1 MTTSRSVMQVR
12 RFSTPVLLIGIM
24 LIIALISELRRD
36 VVFERV
42 VTVMFI
48 NLMLAVALQVFQ
60 GNSGLGNFGQY
71 AFVTIGA
78 YASIWFSLTQKQK
91 RVALPDMPQQWWLY
105 KQHWDFIPAIVGAA
119 AIATVVGAVIGVA
132 FVRLRGASFTIATF
146 AFLIVINRVA
156 LQWTQLTKGATTVFG
171 IPKYTGPWDA
181 MVWASLGVLV
191 AYCFKESPLG
201 LKLRASREDED
212 AAETLGVNTALMRW
226 SAWTLSV
233 FLTAV
238 AGALWAHFIQN
249 FSPHN
254 FYLKETFLVVAM
266 LIIGGSGSVSGAV
279 IGAIAVAMS
288 QEGLRQIENWLN
300 IQRSKGT
307 WVETVVPFQVVGFT
321 EIIIAIGM
329 ILVLIVRPS
338 GITRGREIAWPRLKQ
353 RTIVDDENQPA
364 EPSSRTEPAI
374 NPAPRPG

>member
-1 MTTSRSVMQVR
+1 MTAARGVMRIRQI
-12 RFSTPVLLIGIM
+12 STPVLLIAIM
-24 LIIALISELRRD
+24 IAVALISELRGN
-36 VVFERV
+36 VVFDRV

-48 NLMLAVALQVFQ
+48 NLLLAVALQSFQ
-60 GNSGLGNFGQY
+60 GNSGLGSFGQY

-78 YASIWFSLTQKQK
+78 YSSIWFSLTQRQK
-91 RVALPDMPQQWWLY
+91 RVALPDMPRNWWLY
-105 KQHWDFIPAIVGAA
+105 KQHWDFIPSILAA
-119 AIATVVGAVIGVA
+119 GAIATVVGAIIGVA

-156 LQWTQLTKGATTVFG
+156 LQWTQLTKGATTVIG
-171 IPKYTGPWDA
+171 IPKYTDLWDA
-181 MVWASLGVLV
+181 LIWASLGVLV
-191 AYCFKESPLG
+191 AYLFKESPLG

-226 SAWTLSV
+226 CAWTFSI

-254 FYLKETFLVVAM
+254 FYIKETFLIVAM

-279 IGAIAVAMS
+279 LGAIAVAMS
-288 QEGLRQIENWLN
+288 QEGLRQVENWVN

-307 WVETVVPFQVVGFT
+307 WVESAVPFQLVGFT
-321 EIIIAIGM
+321 EIIIAVGI
-329 ILVLIVRPS
+329 ILILIVRPS
-338 GITRGREIAWPRLKQ
+338 GLTGGREIAWPRVKPA
-353 RTIVDDENQPA
+353 RIDDSDHVGSKKTAN
-364 EPSSRTEPAI
+364 SSMPQTE
-374 NPAPRPG
+374 

>member
-1 MTTSRSVMQVR
+1 MTAARGVMRIRQI
-12 RFSTPVLLIGIM
+12 STPVLLIAIM
-24 LIIALISELRRD
+24 IAVALISELRGN
-36 VVFERV
+36 VVFDRV

-48 NLMLAVALQVFQ
+48 NLLLAVALQSFQ
-60 GNSGLGNFGQY
+60 GNSGLGSFGQY

-78 YASIWFSLTQKQK
+78 YSSIWFSLTQRQK
-91 RVALPDMPQQWWLY
+91 RVALPDMPRNWWLY
-105 KQHWDFIPAIVGAA
+105 KQHWDFIPSILAA
-119 AIATVVGAVIGVA
+119 GAIATVVGAIIGVA

-156 LQWTQLTKGATTVFG
+156 LQWTQLTKGATTVIG
-171 IPKYTGPWDA
+171 IPKYTDLWDA
-181 MVWASLGVLV
+181 LIWASLGVLV
-191 AYCFKESPLG
+191 AYLFKESPLG

-226 SAWTLSV
+226 CAWTFSI

-254 FYLKETFLVVAM
+254 FYIKETFLIVAM

-279 IGAIAVAMS
+279 LGAIAVAMS
-288 QEGLRQIENWLN
+288 QEGLRQVENWVN

-307 WVETVVPFQVVGFT
+307 WVESAVPFQLVGFT
-321 EIIIAIGM
+321 EIIIAVGI
-329 ILVLIVRPS
+329 ILILIVRPS
-338 GITRGREIAWPRLKQ
+338 GLTGGREIAWPRVKPA
-353 RTIVDDENQPA
+353 RIDDSDRVGSKKTAN
-364 EPSSRTEPAI
+364 SSMPQTE
-374 NPAPRPG
+374 

>member
-1 MTTSRSVMQVR
+1 MTAARGVMRIRQI
-12 RFSTPVLLIGIM
+12 STPVLLIAIM
-24 LIIALISELRRD
+24 IAVALISELRGN
-36 VVFERV
+36 VVFDRV

-48 NLMLAVALQVFQ
+48 NLLLAVALQSFQ
-60 GNSGLGNFGQY
+60 GNSGLGSFGQY

-78 YASIWFSLTQKQK
+78 YSSIWFSLTQRQK
-91 RVALPDMPQQWWLY
+91 RVALPDMPRNWWLY
-105 KQHWDFIPAIVGAA
+105 KQHWDFIPSILAA
-119 AIATVVGAVIGVA
+119 GAIATVVGAIIGVA

-156 LQWTQLTKGATTVFG
+156 LQWTQLTKGATTVIG
-171 IPKYTGPWDA
+171 IPKYTDLWDA
-181 MVWASLGVLV
+181 LIWASLGVLV
-191 AYCFKESPLG
+191 AYLFKESPLG

-226 SAWTLSV
+226 CAWTFSI

-254 FYLKETFLVVAM
+254 FYIKETFLIVAM

-279 IGAIAVAMS
+279 VGAIAVAMS
-288 QEGLRQIENWLN
+288 QEGLRQVENWVN

-307 WVETVVPFQVVGFT
+307 WVESAVPFQLVGFT
-321 EIIIAIGM
+321 EIIIAVGI
-329 ILVLIVRPS
+329 ILILIVRPS
-338 GITRGREIAWPRLKQ
+338 GLTGGREIAWPRVKPA
-353 RTIVDDENQPA
+353 RIDDSDRVGSKKTAN
-364 EPSSRTEPAI
+364 SSMPQTE
-374 NPAPRPG
+374 

>member
-1 MTTSRSVMQVR
+1 MPSWHGVATIR
-12 RFSTPVLLIGIM
+12 RISTPVLLIGIM
-24 LIIALISELRRD
+24 LIISLISELRGD
-36 VVFERV
+36 VVFDRV

-48 NLMLAVALQVFQ
+48 NLLLAVALQSFQ

-78 YASIWFSLTQKQK
+78 YGSIWFSLTQKQK
-91 RVALPDMPQQWWLY
+91 KVALPDMPRDWWLY
-105 KQHWDFIPAIVGAA
+105 KQHWDFIPAILGAA

-171 IPKYTGPWDA
+171 VPKYTGLWDA

-191 AYCFKESPLG
+191 AYLFKESPLG

-226 SAWTLSV
+226 SAWTFSV

-254 FYLKETFLVVAM
+254 FYLKETFLIVAM

-279 IGAIAVAMS
+279 LGAIAVALS
-288 QEGLRQIENWLN
+288 QEGLRQVENWVN
-300 IQRSKGT
+300 HQRDRGT
-307 WVETVVPFQVVGFT
+307 WVETVVPFHLVGFT
-321 EIIIAIGM
+321 EIVIAVGI

-338 GITRGREIAWPRLKQ
+338 GITGGREIAWPRLKHAQ
-353 RTIVDDENQPA
+353 VPESGTRSTLSA
-364 EPSSRTEPAI
+364 EPAAAQAPPAT
-374 NPAPRPG
+374 